1 MTPPVPMSR
10 EDAAHLLR
18 RAGFGGSKAEIDDLA
33 TLDRAAAVDRFLDT
47 SLAPAAPDPA
57 FLQDTG
63 LQDWEKHVRAQ
74 WWWLERMRTTPA
86 PLVEKLTLFWHNHFV
101 SAQGKLYDIRLLH
114 GQNQLFRRNA
124 LGSYRTL
131 VQGMAVDP
139 AMLKYL
145 DNETN
150 RVGRPQENFGRELME
165 LFTLGVGNYVES
177 DVVAMSKAWTG
188 HNLDA
193 TGRLYQYHPGR
204 HDTSPS
210 TLFGITKAWDGPD
223 AVDEIL
229 LRSKA
234 DVAARFVVA
243 KLWSWFAYP
252 NPSPQLVADLAAVL
266 RGADLELAPLLR
278 AMFLRD
284 EFWGPTARHALV
296 RTPVEFVVATL
307 KALGMPAEAANP
319 QWFMEAMGQ
328 VLYDPPNVSGW
339 KQNAYWISTAG
350 YWGRSQW
357 GRYLRWQSGAGVF
370 AGLQGGTAAAGVQAA
385 FDRFGIVE
393 PSAGTRAALEA
404 WFTREKTSG
413 GRSWSIPPNL
423 VLLTMLTPEF
433 NVC

>member
-1 MTPPVPMSR
+1 MSR

-18 RAGFGGSKAEIDDLA
+18 RAGFGGSTAEIDQLA
-33 TLDRAAAVDRFLDT
+33 TLDRTAAVDRMLDAA
-47 SLAPAAPDPA
+47 LAPPAPDPA
-57 FLQDTG
+57 FLEDPA
-63 LQDWEKHVRAQ
+63 LADWEKHVRAQ
-74 WWWLERMRTTPA
+74 WWWLERMRTSPA

-114 GQNQLFRRNA
+114 GQNQLFRRLA
-124 LGSYRTL
+124 LGNYRDLT
-131 VQGMAVDP
+131 QGMAIDP

-177 DVVAMSKAWTG
+177 DVIAMSRAWTG
-188 HNLDA
+188 HNLA
-193 TGRLYQYHPGR
+193 AGGRTYQFYANR
-204 HDTSPS
+204 HDTTTS
-210 TLFGITKAWDGPD
+210 TLFGISRSWDGP
-223 AVDEIL
+223 AAIDEIL
-229 LRSKA
+229 LGVKA
-234 DVAARFVVA
+234 DVAARFIVA

-252 NPSPQLVADLAAVL
+252 APSAQLVTDLTAVF
-266 RGADLELAPLLR
+266 RGGGLELRPLLR

-284 EFWGPTARHALV
+284 EFWGATARYALV
-296 RTPVEFVVATL
+296 RTPVEFVVAAL
-307 KALGMPAEAANP
+307 KAVGLTAQAANP
-319 QWFMEAMGQ
+319 QWYMDGMGQ

-339 KQNAYWISTAG
+339 KQNGYWVSTAG
-350 YWGRSQW
+350 YWGRSEW
-357 GRYLRWQSGAGVF
+357 ARNLRWRTSD
-370 AGLQGGTAAAGVQAA
+370 AGLFQGLQSGTAATAVQTA

-393 PSAGTRAALEA
+393 PSAGTRASLEA
-404 WFTREKTSG
+404 WFDRERTSG